1 MIILIKKMNVLNV
14 TIVNENLHKIEFKSM
29 KLLVKKHKK
38 KEKFSILRDKEIM
51 QKMHNK
57 FNFQHRVN
65 LIKKNKLQSIKI
77 QLNLEN
83 LK

>member
-38 KEKFSILRDKEIM
+38 KEKFLILRDKEIM

-65 LIKKNKLQSIKI
+65 LIKKNKLQLIKI